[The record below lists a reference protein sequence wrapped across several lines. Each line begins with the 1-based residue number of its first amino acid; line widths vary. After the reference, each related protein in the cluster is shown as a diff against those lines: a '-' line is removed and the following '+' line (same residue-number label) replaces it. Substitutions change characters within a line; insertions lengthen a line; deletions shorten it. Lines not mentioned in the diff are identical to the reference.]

1 MIGALIEGAIK
12 RRKVVLGVTLI
23 ASIFGLIAYNTMPRE
38 ANPNIDLPFVAVIV
52 PYPGVSP
59 EDAERLLVKPLE
71 TNLQSIEGVKQMNAV
86 ARQGS
91 AFVTLEFEPDFD
103 KDRAL
108 EDVRAKVD
116 LARGRFPPDA
126 EEAIVQEA
134 NFTDQP
140 VIGIVLSGAA
150 PEREFVRIT
159 NALRDRLESLPGVL
173 QADVSGAR
181 EEFLEVTVDPIRMEA
196 YKVTSGELAQVIARN
211 NQLVPAGDMLSGS
224 GRFAVKVP
232 GVIEKPEDI
241 LSLPIKR
248 NGDRLVTVGDIGDV
262 RRTFKDP
269 TFIARYN
276 GEAAYSVLVS
286 KRSGANVLDTVK
298 AVRKTVEAESKT
310 WPSTV
315 KVDYT
320 FDESEFIERTLLILE
335 GGLLSATLLVMVI
348 IVASLGVRQGLMVGM
363 AIPAC
368 FALAF
373 MMLNA
378 IDVTLNQ
385 MVMFGLVLAVGI
397 LVDGGIVVVE
407 YAERKM
413 AEGMS
418 KLEAF
423 SVAGTRMFWPVLNGT
438 LTTLCAFV
446 PFMFWNSI
454 PGKFMSFLPL
464 TLFFVLGASIF
475 IALIF
480 TPALGSIF
488 AKERKA
494 DAEELAELEKSERG
508 DPKEMKGFMG
518 WYARTVDFLSHHPF
532 RVLAATFAIVIA
544 IFVWFASTPHRVEFF
559 LDEDPESVQVYVK
572 ARGNL
577 NAQAQDDLVRQVEAR
592 VLGMQGVRAL
602 YVRSGNSSGS
612 SFGGG
617 RFGAPND
624 TIGTMEVEFLKY
636 EDRVRLGLKGSE
648 LAAEVRRRVA
658 DIPGIE
664 TEVRAPE
671 AGPPTGKAIQV
682 ELRSN
687 NPAAINAAADLIKAK
702 LSEDRQI
709 IELED
714 NRTSPGIEWN
724 LAVDREAA
732 GRFGVDVLTVGQAI
746 QYTTTGVLVGR
757 FRPDDAEDELDIRVR
772 FTPDGRNL
780 DALDSLKIGTPFGP
794 VPASYFVDR
803 QPAQQVTQIQR
814 RDGQRLV
821 VIQANVPDG
830 VAANQKIADLRPWL
844 EKAPLDASVKWK
856 FTGADEEGRAA
867 VLFFITAI
875 FAALFMMMI
884 ILLWQF
890 NSFWGVAVTLFAVLL
905 STVGVLLGVVVN
917 VANTFNYIS
926 VIMLGTGVVALA
938 GVVVGHNIVL
948 VDSFYQLRRAGYN
961 AHEAAVR
968 SAAQRFRPVMLTT
981 LVTVV
986 GLLPLMFQFH
996 PNFHNLVLEYQAPGS
1011 GQWVQLSAAVVWGL
1025 SFATLLTLVLTPVM
1039 LAMPK
1044 VLSERFAN
1052 VFDMIRRRIGLV
1064 ARKRAYEGI
1073 RIPQGG
1079 PEAPSPTPAE

>member
-298 AVRKTVEAESKT
+298 AVRKTVEAESKA

-602 YVRSGNSSGS
+602 YVRSGNSS

-636 EDRVRLGLKGSE
+636 EDRVRLGLKGGE

-664 TEVRAPE
+664 TEVREPE

-687 NPAAINAAADLIKAK
+687 NPAAINAAADLIKAR
-702 LSEDRQI
+702 LSQDPEI

-1025 SFATLLTLVLTPVM
+1025 SFATLLTLILTPVM

>member
-298 AVRKTVEAESKT
+298 AVRKTVEAESKA

-488 AKERKA
+488 AKERKV

-602 YVRSGNSSGS
+602 YVRSGNSS

-636 EDRVRLGLKGSE
+636 EDRVRLGLKGGE

-664 TEVRAPE
+664 TEVREPE

-687 NPAAINAAADLIKAK
+687 NPAAINAAADLITAR
-702 LSEDRQI
+702 LSQDPEI

-821 VIQANVPDG
+821 VIQANVPEG
-830 VAANQKIADLRPWL
+830 VAANQKIAELRPWL

-1025 SFATLLTLVLTPVM
+1025 SFATLLTLILTPVM

-1052 VFDMIRRRIGLV
+1052 VFDMIRRRVGLV

>member
-298 AVRKTVEAESKT
+298 AVRKTVEAESKA

-636 EDRVRLGLKGSE
+636 EDRVRLGLKGGE

-664 TEVRAPE
+664 TEVREPE

-687 NPAAINAAADLIKAK
+687 NPAAINAAADLIKAR
-702 LSEDRQI
+702 LSQDPEI
-709 IELED
+709 IEHED
-714 NRTSPGIEWN
+714 NRTSPGIEWT

-732 GRFGVDVLTVGQAI
+732 WRFGVDVLTVGKAI
-746 QYTTTGVLVGR
+746 Q
-757 FRPDDAEDELDIRVR
+757 
-772 FTPDGRNL
+772 
-780 DALDSLKIGTPFGP
+780 
-794 VPASYFVDR
+794 
-803 QPAQQVTQIQR
+803 
-814 RDGQRLV
+814 
-821 VIQANVPDG
+821 
-830 VAANQKIADLRPWL
+830 
-844 EKAPLDASVKWK
+844 
-856 FTGADEEGRAA
+856 
-867 VLFFITAI
+867 
-875 FAALFMMMI
+875 
-884 ILLWQF
+884 
-890 NSFWGVAVTLFAVLL
+890 
-905 STVGVLLGVVVN
+905 
-917 VANTFNYIS
+917 
-926 VIMLGTGVVALA
+926 
-938 GVVVGHNIVL
+938 
-948 VDSFYQLRRAGYN
+948 
-961 AHEAAVR
+961 
-968 SAAQRFRPVMLTT
+968 
-981 LVTVV
+981 
-986 GLLPLMFQFH
+986 
-996 PNFHNLVLEYQAPGS
+996 
-1011 GQWVQLSAAVVWGL
+1011 
-1025 SFATLLTLVLTPVM
+1025 
-1039 LAMPK
+1039 
-1044 VLSERFAN
+1044 
-1052 VFDMIRRRIGLV
+1052 
-1064 ARKRAYEGI
+1064 
-1073 RIPQGG
+1073 
-1079 PEAPSPTPAE
+1079 

>member
-298 AVRKTVEAESKT
+298 AVRKTVEAESKA

-418 KLEAF
+418 RLEAF

-602 YVRSGNSSGS
+602 YVRSGNSS

-636 EDRVRLGLKGSE
+636 EDRVRLGLKGGE

-664 TEVRAPE
+664 TEVREPE

-1025 SFATLLTLVLTPVM
+1025 SFATLLTLILTPVM